1 MESARLEERR
11 HRESNDGSYRDDE
24 AHKQQQQQRRL
35 WAAAD
40 AEKDSGFSDT
50 SSDCRSV
57 LRRVIPDSAADPA
70 VAPSPAPPPAPPPT
84 TQEGPFQPATATQ
97 AFPGFIQPFYIVGYG
112 QGLMGTQLIS
122 APLQPCWPQPL
133 GIAAAPPAPQFL
145 FIQPQLAAATPS
157 AGSRASEPAAAGIIG
172 GGCSGK
178 RAGAARPLRP
188 PTIYPKIA
196 PYPQRRIEDAAP
208 TGGGQLPSGP
218 AVEGDDVRAAASSPL
233 AFGGCAAPSR
243 RAARSS
249 CEQTLSPALGVA
261 PSSEQPNATAVAHV
275 PTAQA
280 SPIHA
285 VPVGSPTPTQTAGVG
300 ALLLPSP
307 LRLPPSPSAAGD
319 SYDRSD
325 NVDDDDDAGDHEW
338 PGCAAASPKARK
350 GQSQRRHRHSAP
362 NRRQHDLRFR
372 NTVEIL
378 NSSGLMEAT
387 LRFKTLL
394 QQSAATRRDI
404 QQLREHARLFCEA
417 ARVGDPGACLR
428 VQEAMLRSG
437 AYPGLSS
444 LVHT

>member
-1 MESARLEERR
+1 MEAARLEERR

-24 AHKQQQQQRRL
+24 AHKQQRRR

-57 LRRVIPDSAADPA
+57 VRRVIPDSATDPT

-84 TQEGPFQPATATQ
+84 TQEGPFQPATPTQ

-122 APLQPCWPQPL
+122 APLQSCWPQPL

-145 FIQPQLAAATPS
+145 FIQPQLAATPS
-157 AGSRASEPAAAGIIG
+157 AGSCAAEPTAAGING
-172 GGCSGK
+172 GDCSGK

-218 AVEGDDVRAAASSPL
+218 AVERDDVSAAASSPL
-233 AFGGCAAPSR
+233 AVPSR
-243 RAARSS
+243 RVARSS

-319 SYDRSD
+319 SYDHTD
-325 NVDDDDDAGDHEW
+325 DVDDDDDAGDHEW
-338 PGCAAASPKARK
+338 PGRAAASPKARN

-362 NRRQHDLRFR
+362 NWRQHDLRFR

-444 LVHT
+444 LVQT